1 MLSADSNAFPVFST
15 LNIFWGILMQTTESI
30 DNEEF
35 DVVINDEQQY
45 SIWPCNKEVPAGW
58 KKVGVTGLRVHC
70 LEHISSIWTDMR
82 PLSLRGRTKIS

>member
-1 MLSADSNAFPVFST
+1 
-15 LNIFWGILMQTTESI
+15 MQTNEGI

-45 SIWPCNKEVPAGW
+45 SIWPRGKEVPAGW
-58 KKVGVTGLRVHC
+58 QKVGITGSRVYC

-82 PLSLRGRTKIS
+82 PLSLRSHTKIS